1 MLCCGSQKRLC
12 ESTQPSLPIPTNT
25 CAGLFLPNAVFWP
38 GEFHGLYSP
47 WGRKELDTTER
58 LSLSLFPRV
67 MGNLTSEIKLQE
79 RLTSALL
86 VLSLACCS
94 DGSSLLCCELPR
106 GEVHMTRIRGQP
118 LANSQWGDG
127 SPQSNSLGG
136 TEGCQLLLE

>member
-1 MLCCGSQKRLC
+1 
-12 ESTQPSLPIPTNT
+12 
-25 CAGLFLPNAVFWP
+25 
-38 GEFHGLYSP
+38 
-47 WGRKELDTTER
+47 
-58 LSLSLFPRV
+58 